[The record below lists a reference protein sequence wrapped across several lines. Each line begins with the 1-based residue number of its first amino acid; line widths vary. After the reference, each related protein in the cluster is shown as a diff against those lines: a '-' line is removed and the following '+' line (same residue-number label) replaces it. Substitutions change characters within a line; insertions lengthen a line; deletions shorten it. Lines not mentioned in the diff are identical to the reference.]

1 LAGPNGSFAVVI
13 SAWLAFCTVLAVAA
27 GTDLTMF
34 WALLTALIGIPQDP
48 SAPHITT
55 NTPIIFRF
63 FIRVILKILA

>member
-1 LAGPNGSFAVVI
+1 
-13 SAWLAFCTVLAVAA
+13 
-27 GTDLTMF
+27 MF